1 MRSLG
6 PLLALAIGCSLLAP
20 PSPAVAAEDAVTR
33 KKVQTYLD
41 LAAELFKSADYEG
54 ALGELRRAEAL
65 SELAVVRYNIARCL
79 EELTRDSEAVAAFEK
94 YLSLNDANDGAVE
107 RARRAKDAIARLS
120 ARSFGSIEVSCPIE
134 GSSVL
139 VVGLMQ
145 IPEGCPWKGDKVKPG
160 TYDVQTFS
168 PGFPPYAARVT
179 VKPGETVAVLGQ
191 GGDGKPPPQP
201 TASAAK
207 PTPPPAQP
215 QPQPQPSP
223 TTAAQPA
230 PQPTAQPQPKTVAQ
244 PVQPAAQ
251 PSDRPVAQPEPART
265 VTASPEPG
273 PTKYVEKQVTTRSTG
288 KIVGGTVLG
297 VVAVGSLVGMS
308 YFMYDGSQRNER
320 IKAGG
325 LPTGQSIQ
333 DEADAGMGDNVLAVL
348 LGIVGVGTLI
358 PSVIL
363 FATSGSTSTQRVP
376 QVTLSPVVTPSGGGV
391 VLSGT
396 LP

>member
-6 PLLALAIGCSLLAP
+6 PLLALAIVSGATAGM
-20 PSPAVAAEDAVTR
+20 PSPAAAADDGVTR
-33 KKVQTYLD
+33 KKVQSYLD
-41 LAAELFKSADYEG
+41 LASDLFKSADYEG
-54 ALGELRRAEAL
+54 ALGELRRAEGL

-79 EELTRDSEAVAAFEK
+79 EELNRDSEAILAFDK
-94 YLSLNDANDGAVE
+94 YLSLNDANDGASE
-107 RARRAKDAIARLS
+107 RQKRARDAVARLS
-120 ARSFGSIEVSCPIE
+120 ARSFGAIEVSCPIE

-145 IPEGCPWKGDKVKPG
+145 IPEVCPWKGEKVKPG

-168 PGFPPYAARVT
+168 PGFPPYAARVQ

-201 TASAAK
+201 TASQIPPAQLQPQAQ
-207 PTPPPAQP
+207 PQPVATATPPAQP
-215 QPQPQPSP
+215 ATQQ
-223 TTAAQPA
+223 
-230 PQPTAQPQPKTVAQ
+230 
-244 PVQPAAQ
+244 
-251 PSDRPVAQPEPART
+251 SDRPLAQTEPARPALVVSTQPEPQLTAR
-265 VTASPEPG
+265 PM
-273 PTKYVEKQVTTRSTG
+273 VETQVTTRSTG

-297 VVAVGSLVGMS
+297 VFAVGSIVGMS
-308 YFMYDGSQRNER
+308 YFMYNGSQRNER

-325 LPTGQSIQ
+325 LLSGQAIQ
-333 DEADAGMGDNVLAVL
+333 DEADAGTADNIFSVLFGV
-348 LGIVGVGTLI
+348 VGVGTLI

-363 FATSGSTSTQRVP
+363 FATSGTTTTERVP
-376 QVTLSPVVTPSGGGV
+376 AVTLAPVLSPSGGGV